1 VELSKEKLIKTM
13 DRNIDFTKMSNSEIK
28 IKIMGY
34 DNEYDV
40 KKNKIIN
47 LVHELEDLDYI
58 YRKAN
63 EELEKRGVLKDDWF
77 KNKTCKS

>member
-63 EELEKRGVLKDDWF
+63 EELEKRGVLKDD
-77 KNKTCKS
+77 